1 MSTDFRA
8 EEVSV
13 RRLSNWLAA
22 AVLLMVP
29 WLFVSCTPTDV
40 NELRRNYS
48 AELSGW
54 IVKERPAAVVD
65 EVQTVTEDAGEDAT
79 AGEEA
84 GEEPAGQE
92 MEDAPED
99 EVSMAQMPASQDVL
113 LDIVLRHEGAGSL
126 SGITLDVS
134 QADASEQ
141 EKNHWRVYVDTS
153 DLAVEKRVTHTLE
166 DVEVADD
173 DKFAVE
179 IRQNVPPEEQDE
191 YKEFSEAE
199 GS

>member
-13 RRLSNWLAA
+13 RRLTNWFAA

-29 WLFVSCTPTDV
+29 WLLVSCTPTDV

-65 EVQTVTEDAGEDAT
+65 EVQTVTDDGGEDAT

-84 GEEPAGQE
+84 GDEPAGEE

-126 SGITLDVS
+126 PGVTLDVT

-141 EKNHWRVYVDTS
+141 EKNHWRIYVDTS
-153 DLAVEKRVTHTLE
+153 DLAMEKRITHTLE
-166 DVEVADD
+166 EVEVAEDD
-173 DKFAVE
+173 RFAVE
-179 IRQNVPPEEQDE
+179 IRQNVPQEERDE
-191 YKEFSEAE
+191 YEEFSQAE

>member
-166 DVEVADD
+166 DVEVAED

>member
-92 MEDAPED
+92 MEDGPED

-113 LDIVLRHEGAGSL
+113 LDIVLHHEGAGSL

-166 DVEVADD
+166 DVEVAED

-191 YKEFSEAE
+191 YQEFSEAE